1 MLIPPREH
9 RARVTD
15 SEPPAVKL
23 TNAVK
28 VYASGRRALDGVSL
42 TIPQGAMFGLIG
54 PNGAGKSTTIR
65 ILATLLKPTGG
76 KAEVLG
82 HDVVDDPMAV
92 RRIISYLP
100 EDAGAYERLTG
111 LEYLHF
117 MGGFYEGDLDHMVA
131 LGESIAGLGDRIRSK
146 VGEYSNGM
154 RRRLLI
160 GRTLMTGPRLAIL
173 DEPTSGLDVIH
184 AHHVRRKVR
193 ETIDRTG
200 ASAII
205 TSHNMLEIEFLC
217 DRVAFIDRG
226 KILGEGAPSELKER
240 FGKPNLE
247 DVFLEMAAHG

>member
-1 MLIPPREH
+1 VDK
-9 RARVTD
+9 A
-15 SEPPAVKL
+15 SAPAVRL
-23 TNAVK
+23 ERLVK
-28 VYASGRRALDGVSL
+28 VYASGRRALDGVTL
-42 TIPQGAMFGLIG
+42 RIEQGEIFGLIG

-65 ILATLLKPTGG
+65 ILATLLKPTSGA
-76 KAEVLG
+76 AEVLG
-82 HDVVDDPMAV
+82 HHVVDDPMAV

-111 LEYLHF
+111 LEYLRF
-117 MGGFYEGDLDHMVA
+117 MGGFYDGEVDEMVA
-131 LGESIAGLGDRIRSK
+131 FGESIAGLGERIHSK
-146 VGEYSNGM
+146 VSEYSNGM

-160 GRTLMTGPRLAIL
+160 GRTLMTAPRLAIL

-193 ETIDRTG
+193 ETIERTG
-200 ASAII
+200 ASAIV

-226 KILGEGAPSELKER
+226 RILGEGAPSALKER